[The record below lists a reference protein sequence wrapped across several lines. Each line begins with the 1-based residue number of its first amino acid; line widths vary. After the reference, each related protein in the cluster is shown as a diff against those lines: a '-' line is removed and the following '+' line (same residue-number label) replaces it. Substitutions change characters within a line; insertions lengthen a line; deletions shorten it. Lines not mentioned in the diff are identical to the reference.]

1 MERKIGEIFTCNG
14 KLYQVVKGFSCNG
27 CAFIK
32 NGDCYLVDK
41 LLGPCASKERTDKT
55 SVIFKLINNMERK
68 IGEIFTYKGKTY
80 QVVKSNTCRDCT
92 FFSTRCNSLQTL
104 VTGTCTP
111 GGRKDNINVAF
122 KEINN
127 IENNQLTIDIT
138 EGYEIDKENST
149 FKCIKFKPIKKYLT
163 YKEIAE
169 KLNKDICFFIA
180 KGKIQSYAQYA
191 SYDNPGVANSYR
203 QIEKILAINQL
214 MNIAK
219 YYNGDWKPNWSNS
232 KENKFC
238 IKFDYHK
245 DRLYVDYNNSIGAGD
260 VFFKNSEDARTVINN
275 PNFRN
280 ILDVVY
286 KN

>member
-27 CAFIK
+27 CTFIK
-32 NGDCYLVDK
+32 NGNCYLADK
-41 LLGPCASKERTDKT
+41 LLGPCAYKERTDKT
-55 SVIFKLINNMERK
+55 SII
-68 IGEIFTYKGKTY
+68 
-80 QVVKSNTCRDCT
+80 
-92 FFSTRCNSLQTL
+92 
-104 VTGTCTP
+104 
-111 GGRKDNINVAF
+111 F
-122 KEINN
+122 KEIKGME
-127 IENNQLTIDIT
+127 IKNNQLTIDIP

-149 FKCIKFKPIKKYLT
+149 FECIKFKPIKKYLT

-180 KGKIQSYAQYA
+180 KGKIQSYSQYA

-219 YYNGDWKPNWSNS
+219 YYNGDWKPDWSNIDKYKYYIIYNS
-232 KENKFC
+232 SNNT
-238 IKFDYHK
+238 YA
-245 DRLYVDYNNSIGAGD
+245 VDYNNSYTLNTIY
-260 VFFKNSEDARTVINN
+260 FENRKDAIAVINN
-275 PNFRN
+275 PNFID
-280 ILDVVY
+280 ILDAIY

>member
-1 MERKIGEIFTCNG
+1 M
-14 KLYQVVKGFSCNG
+14 
-27 CAFIK
+27 
-32 NGDCYLVDK
+32 
-41 LLGPCASKERTDKT
+41 ERTDKT
-55 SVIFKLINNMERK
+55 SII
-68 IGEIFTYKGKTY
+68 
-80 QVVKSNTCRDCT
+80 
-92 FFSTRCNSLQTL
+92 
-104 VTGTCTP
+104 
-111 GGRKDNINVAF
+111 F
-122 KEINN
+122 KEIKGME
-127 IENNQLTIDIT
+127 IKNNQLTIDIP

-149 FKCIKFKPIKKYLT
+149 FKCIRFKPIKKYLT
-163 YKEIAE
+163 YKEVAE

-180 KGKIQSYAQYA
+180 KGKIQSYSQYA

-219 YYNGDWKPNWSNS
+219 YYNVDWKPNWSNS

-275 PNFRN
+275 PNFRD
-280 ILDVVY
+280 ILDTIY
-286 KN
+286 KD

>member
-1 MERKIGEIFTCNG
+1 MERKIGE
-14 KLYQVVKGFSCNG
+14 V
-27 CAFIK
+27 
-32 NGDCYLVDK
+32 
-41 LLGPCASKERTDKT
+41 
-55 SVIFKLINNMERK
+55 
-68 IGEIFTYKGKTY
+68 FTYKGKTY
-80 QVVKSNTCRDCT
+80 QVVKAATCIECAFRERVCSLLKSYIGQCT
-92 FFSTRCNSLQTL
+92 PSTRSDKTS
-104 VTGTCTP
+104 V
-111 GGRKDNINVAF
+111 IF
-122 KEINN
+122 KEVKKYMEIK
-127 IENNQLTIDIT
+127 NNQLTIDIP
-138 EGYEIDKENST
+138 EGYEIDTENST

-169 KLNKDICFFIA
+169 KLNKDICFFIE

-219 YYNGDWKPNWSNS
+219 YYNGDWKPDWSNS

-275 PNFRN
+275 PNFRD
-280 ILDVVY
+280 ILDAIY
-286 KN
+286 KD

>member
-1 MERKIGEIFTCNG
+1 MNEYIEI
-14 KLYQVVKGFSCNG
+14 
-27 CAFIK
+27 
-32 NGDCYLVDK
+32 
-41 LLGPCASKERTDKT
+41 P
-55 SVIFKLINNMERK
+55 
-68 IGEIFTYKGKTY
+68 EIWYSQKSPSKGKTY
-80 QVVKSNTCRDCT
+80 QVVKSDTCRDCA

-111 GGRKDNINVAF
+111 GGREDNINVAF
-122 KEINN
+122 KEIKGME
-127 IENNQLTIDIT
+127 IKNNQLIIDIPK
-138 EGYEIDKENST
+138 GYEIDKENST
-149 FKCIKFKPIKKYLT
+149 FECIKFKPIKKYLT

-191 SYDNPGVANSYR
+191 SYDNPDVANSYR

-245 DRLYVDYNNSIGAGD
+245 DRLYVDYNNPIGAGD

>member
-1 MERKIGEIFTCNG
+1 MERKIGE
-14 KLYQVVKGFSCNG
+14 V
-27 CAFIK
+27 
-32 NGDCYLVDK
+32 
-41 LLGPCASKERTDKT
+41 
-55 SVIFKLINNMERK
+55 
-68 IGEIFTYKGKTY
+68 FTYKGKTY
-80 QVVKSNTCRDCT
+80 QVVKYTKCIDCAFGERICSLLKSYIGHCTSNKRSDKT
-92 FFSTRCNSLQTL
+92 S
-104 VTGTCTP
+104 V
-111 GGRKDNINVAF
+111 IF
-122 KEINN
+122 KLISNM
-127 IENNQLTIDIT
+127 ENNQLTIDIP

-149 FKCIKFKPIKKYLT
+149 FECIKFKPIKKYLT

-191 SYDNPGVANSYR
+191 SYDNPDVANSYR

-260 VFFKNSEDARTVINN
+260 VFFKNSEDARTVINS
-275 PNFRN
+275 PNFRD
-280 ILDVVY
+280 ILDKIY

>member
-1 MERKIGEIFTCNG
+1 MERKLGEIFACNG

-32 NGDCYLVDK
+32 NGDCYLADK
-41 LLGPCASKERTDKT
+41 LLGPCA
-55 SVIFKLINNMERK
+55 
-68 IGEIFTYKGKTY
+68 
-80 QVVKSNTCRDCT
+80 
-92 FFSTRCNSLQTL
+92 
-104 VTGTCTP
+104 
-111 GGRKDNINVAF
+111 
-122 KEINN
+122 
-127 IENNQLTIDIT
+127 
-138 EGYEIDKENST
+138 
-149 FKCIKFKPIKKYLT
+149 

-180 KGKIQSYAQYA
+180 KGKIQSYSQYA
-191 SYDNPGVANSYR
+191 SYDNPDVANSYR

-280 ILDVVY
+280 ILNTIY
-286 KN
+286 KD